1 MIINELRK
9 QIQELKLNSINP
21 ELIIISKDKEREMF
35 LDGSFEKSK
44 QINESIRID
53 NVEYSLIVKDE
64 GEIKVYGRELFT
76 RWPIKYHNTEKK
88 YMF

>member
-9 QIQELKLNSINP
+9 QIQELKSNSINP
-21 ELIIISKDKEREMF
+21 ELIIISKDAEREMF
-35 LDGSFEKSK
+35 LDGSFEKSQ

-53 NVEYSLIVKDE
+53 NVEYNLIVKDE

-76 RWPIKYHNTEKK
+76 R
-88 YMF
+88 